1 MNAGMKRHMENVL
14 ELFDTIKQRV
24 ADEHTAVVLLQEVC
38 KDKRTDDISQERHSR
53 ADNGATA
60 KQKHLLR
67 RLGVEYPKDVTK
79 EEASALI
86 REHNSKSE

>member
-38 KDKRTDDISQERHSR
+38 KDKRTDDISQDRHSK
-53 ADNGATA
+53 AGYQATA
-60 KQKHLLR
+60 KQKHLMGK
-67 RLGVEYPKDVTK
+67 LGIEYPKDVTK
-79 EEASALI
+79 EEASVLI
-86 REHNSKSE
+86 DERKSKSE